1 MAGSGEVQQV
11 SGVAPLHTC
20 SLHISHKPA
29 RFSRA
34 EFEQVNRKIALL
46 GDRGVGKTSLAAFFV
61 EGRFSERYDPTIEVT
76 YQKKVNFKRMTF
88 LTDIVDTA
96 GMVSGRCDS
105 TSPLDAA

>member
-1 MAGSGEVQQV
+1 MF
-11 SGVAPLHTC
+11 LTC
-20 SLHISHKPA
+20 HRAFPA
-29 RFSRA
+29 RKFG
-34 EFEQVNRKIALL
+34 QVNRKIALL

-96 GMVSGRCDS
+96 GMVSGTCAS
-105 TSPLDAA
+105 TSPFDTA